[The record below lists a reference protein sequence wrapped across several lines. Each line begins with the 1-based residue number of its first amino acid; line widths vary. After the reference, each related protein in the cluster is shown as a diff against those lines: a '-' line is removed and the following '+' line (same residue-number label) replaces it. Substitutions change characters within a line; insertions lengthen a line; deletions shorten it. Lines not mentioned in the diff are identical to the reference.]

1 MGWRV
6 SIYKADKNNPVSI
19 NVDEYGY
26 ESADIN
32 GERIAY
38 DCGTDTWCMLKH
50 SNEEFKKEIKCL
62 KEDCDQDFYSIT
74 KKGFKMIIQDFRER
88 IIQNIKKSIEVT
100 ENPEIRELNYAYAY
114 TPDALQYLKEELR
127 EQLKEEFF
135 KTAVKIP
142 VDASNVIAEH
152 VFAVVSELNGL
163 TVGAHKVLTAEETAK
178 VCSQLQRERFQ
189 TTEKLIV

>member
-6 SIYKADKNNPVSI
+6 SIYKADKNNPITI

-26 ESADIN
+26 ENAHIN

-38 DCGTDTWCMLKH
+38 DCGTDTWCLLKH

-62 KEDCDQDFYSIT
+62 KDDCDQDFYSIT
-74 KKGFKMIIQDFRER
+74 KNGFKMMILDFRSR

-100 ENPEIRELNYAYAY
+100 EDPEIKEIKYDYAY

-127 EQLKEEFF
+127 EWETCWGDDDKNKSYMNIAFAEDRKQFGISGSWLYKYAIYDMLEIYKYFDWDNY
-135 KTAVKIP
+135 TM
-142 VDASNVIAEH
+142 VIY
-152 VFAVVSELNGL
+152 G
-163 TVGAHKVLTAEETAK
+163 G
-178 VCSQLQRERFQ
+178 
-189 TTEKLIV
+189 

>member
-6 SIYKADKNNPVSI
+6 SIYKADKNNPISI

-38 DCGTDTWCMLKH
+38 DCGTDTWCTLKH

-74 KKGFKMIIQDFRER
+74 KNGFKMMILDFRNR
-88 IIQNIKKSIEVT
+88 IIKNIKKSIEVT
-100 ENPEIRELNYAYAY
+100 ETPEIKETKYDYAY

-127 EQLKEEFF
+127 EWETSWGDK
-135 KTAVKIP
+135 
-142 VDASNVIAEH
+142 DDEH
-152 VFAVVSELNGL
+152 YMNIVFAED
-163 TVGAHKVLTAEETAK
+163 
-178 VCSQLQRERFQ
+178 R
-189 TTEKLIV
+189 KLFGISGSWLYKYAMYDMLEIYKYFDWDNYTMVIYGG